1 MLEYRISYQGERAMG
16 VGRERKGIEMG
27 KDRPGKRGR

>member
-27 KDRPGKRGR
+27 EKG